1 MMGEGSG
8 FLEIILLAMVAA
20 FIFLRL
26 RNVLGRRTGHEQSNP
41 RTRLGQNK
49 DADDSKTAHDDDNVI
64 ALPERDS
71 PSVAPDG
78 VAEESPLAA
87 TLTQISLADRNF
99 DGNSF
104 LEGAGGAY
112 EMIVSAFAKGDM
124 SEVQPFLG
132 DRVLQN
138 FSDAIESREQ
148 DGQVQETTI
157 VGVKSTD
164 LIDADFDGKT
174 AELTVKFVTEMIN
187 VTRDAEERIVAGD
200 PSATQKVTDIWTFAR
215 KVRSRD
221 PNWML
226 TATRS
231 SN

>member
-41 RTRLGQNK
+41 RTRLGQGK
-49 DADDSKTAHDDDNVI
+49 DSDETKTSQDDDNVI

-71 PSVAPDG
+71 PTATPDG
-78 VAEESPLAA
+78 IPEESPLAA

-99 DGNSF
+99 DGNNF

-112 EMIVSAFAKGDM
+112 EMIVSAFANGDM
-124 SEVQPFLG
+124 SEVKAFLG

-138 FSDAIESREQ
+138 FSDVIEQREQ
-148 DGQVQETTI
+148 NSQIQETTI
-157 VGVKSTD
+157 VGVKSAD

-174 AELTVKFVTEMIN
+174 AELTVKFVTEMVS
-187 VTRDAEERIVAGD
+187 VTRDDEGRVVAGD
-200 PSATQKVTDIWTFAR
+200 PSATQNVTDIWTFAR